1 MDFFKYFDEPST
13 SGEQS
18 TTDECSHENIIMEN
32 NLNGNYVIGTGE
44 GNSIERMIKIV
55 FDYFNLDFENNL
67 DINPELLRKNEP
79 KIIID
84 NPKKLMADTGW
95 KPSINFQE
103 LVIRCI
109 KFKIK
114 N

>member
-1 MDFFKYFDEPST
+1 MDITRDWGFAGDHTRAMKL
-13 SGEQS
+13 
-18 TTDECSHENIIMEN
+18 IMDN

-44 GNSIERMIKIV
+44 GNSIKRMIEIV

-67 DINPELLRKNEP
+67 DINPKLLRKNEP
-79 KIIID
+79 KVIIAD
-84 NPKKLMADTGW
+84 PKKLMDDTGW
-95 KPSINFQE
+95 KPSINFEE
-103 LVIRCI
+103 LLIRCI